1 MLAVPITEL
10 GAFQFCPRLLVE
22 SAHWCRTLR
31 CGTTR
36 SDRREQF
43 LRPGGGHGSQ
53 PVRLPS
59 DAPLATVV
67 GRADRSTVMLLVVV
81 VVNRSQ
87 RQYEAKHGTKGQ
99 LV

>member
-1 MLAVPITEL
+1 VLFNSALAYLLNRLIGVAHCVAGPPGLI
-10 GAFQFCPRLLVE
+10 GA
-22 SAHWCRTLR
+22 SAFFDPAVAMAVSLFGFH
-31 CGTTR
+31 
-36 SDRREQF
+36 
-43 LRPGGGHGSQ
+43 
-53 PVRLPS
+53 S

-87 RQYEAKHGTKGQ
+87 RQYEAKHDTKGQ

>member
-1 MLAVPITEL
+1 MAMAVSL
-10 GAFQFCPRLLVE
+10 FGF
-22 SAHWCRTLR
+22 H
-31 CGTTR
+31 
-36 SDRREQF
+36 
-43 LRPGGGHGSQ
+43 
-53 PVRLPS
+53 S